1 MPDEGRALFDDDTHG
16 LQVAKKFGIGFEFA
30 TLLDSHVAVHCAV
43 DRNGLRANLT
53 FDNRVFS
60 KDERTFRDDLAFKLA
75 VENEFGLELEST
87 SQFHI
92 TGENVFRSGG
102 FGDERGDIVEVHDF
116 AETTL
121 ERVGRSTIGPHKLTK
136 KTQGGPGWLFGVRRG
151 QPEQPQR
158 PDLGQIRLKTD

>member
-1 MPDEGRALFDDDTHG
+1 MPDEGRALFDDDAHG
-16 LQVAKKFGIGFEFA
+16 LQIAKKLGVGFEFA
-30 TLLDSHVAVHCAV
+30 ALLDSHVAVHCAV

-53 FDNRVFS
+53 FYNRVFS

-92 TGENVFRSGG
+92 TGENVFRCGG

-121 ERVGRSTIGPHKLTK
+121 ERVGRSTIGPYKLTK
-136 KTQGGPGWLFGVRRG
+136 KRRG
-151 QPEQPQR
+151 TGVAFFGSGEDR
-158 PDLGQIRLKTD
+158 SNSRNDSILVRFA